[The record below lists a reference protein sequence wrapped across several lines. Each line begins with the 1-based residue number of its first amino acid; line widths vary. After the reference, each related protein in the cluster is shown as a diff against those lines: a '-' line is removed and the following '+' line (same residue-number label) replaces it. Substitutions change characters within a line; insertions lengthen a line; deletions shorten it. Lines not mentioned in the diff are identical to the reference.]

1 MNNFNYIIL
10 IIIIIIIILLL
21 KCIMVTNVDN
31 VNNVNIKNLKNKRKN
46 DKILLVHFDSVKS
59 RKILIELKA
68 RSNNVI
74 EYNPYIENLTKK
86 KLESYKR
93 CSGLVISGNNPDL
106 KTVELPRIRIDPF
119 GRSFYDRIKRIIDL
133 FQDKKILS
141 ICYGSQLLW
150 HYYGGTCNYHEDV
163 YGYRVGSNSKK
174 IYMKTPRDRLLKG
187 VHIDNKMIFFR
198 NILLSPDSVPK
209 NVSIISLDETL
220 HKGNVNKNISGY
232 RVNNKNIWGVIFHP
246 ESSRDG
252 KIIFDNYMNI

>member
-10 IIIIIIIILLL
+10 IIIIIIIILIL
-21 KCIMVTNVDN
+21 KFIMVTNVN
-31 VNNVNIKNLKNKRKN
+31 KKNLKNLKRKN
-46 DKILLVHFDSVKS
+46 DTILLVHFDSVKS
-59 RKILIELKA
+59 RKILRELKA
-68 RSNNVI
+68 RSNVI

-133 FQDKKILS
+133 FQDKKILG

-150 HYYGGTCNYHEDV
+150 HYYGGTCIYHEDV
-163 YGYRVGSNSKK
+163 YGYRVGSHSKK

-187 VHIDNKMIFFR
+187 VRIDNKMNFFR
-198 NILLSPDSVPK
+198 NILLSPDPGPK
-209 NVSIISLDETL
+209 NVRIISLDETL
-220 HKGNVNKNISGY
+220 HKGNVKKNISGY